1 MKLNNEE
8 IVIVKALLSYS
19 LDTIEMLTDSVGP
32 IKDNPKY
39 SKTFKTFIKKLMN
52 SYKSINHNKL
62 GETIHTKEYMT
73 DLEDFWKG
81 KTKIHPNSNIIINKE
96 K

>member
-1 MKLNNEE
+1 
-8 IVIVKALLSYS
+8 
-19 LDTIEMLTDSVGP
+19 
-32 IKDNPKY
+32 
-39 SKTFKTFIKKLMN
+39 MN

-81 KTKIHPNSNIIINKE
+81 KTKIHPNNNINNRE
-96 K
+96 AV